1 MAPFFYIFTNLFC
14 SQSSSQTNVS
24 KHIACYLFSS
34 NNLTQMP
41 KGVLCCGN
49 RIQYHLLQYMIYHRA
64 LLFLN
69 AYTFVSKL

>member
-1 MAPFFYIFTNLFC
+1 
-14 SQSSSQTNVS
+14 
-24 KHIACYLFSS
+24 
-34 NNLTQMP
+34 
-41 KGVLCCGN
+41 LCCGN